1 MPLQDHFHPLLS
13 QRRQWQSFPYG
24 WSTYLAAALNRRLP
38 AGYFAQ
44 PSVEIG
50 IEADVGTLREGEEV
64 ASQPYQPPAAVLA
77 VATPVTADSAEVQ
90 VFDTHEGP
98 VLVGAIEL
106 VSPGNKD
113 RPAERQAFVDRCLAY
128 LYRRVGLVIV
138 DVVTERKANL
148 HSALMNRLADGTPGV
163 LTSDLYAAAYRAR
176 RQEGELRVEVWQERL
191 ALGAAL
197 PTLPLWLGPLCVPV
211 ELESAYE
218 RTCEEL
224 RIGSN
229 GAVHAT

>member
-1 MPLQDHFHPLLS
+1 MPLQDHFHPPLS

-24 WSTYLAAALNRRLP
+24 WSTYLAAALNKRLP

-50 IEADVGTLREGEEV
+50 IEADVGTLREGEGV
-64 ASQPYQPPAAVLA
+64 TGQLYQPPAVALA
-77 VATPVTADSAEVQ
+77 VATPVTADRAEVQ

-98 VLVGAIEL
+98 VLVGAVEL

-128 LYRRVGLVIV
+128 LYRCVGLVIV

-148 HSALMNRLADGTPGV
+148 HSALMNRLGDGTPAV
-163 LTSDLYAAAYRAR
+163 LTSELYATAYRPR
-176 RQEGELRVEVWQERL
+176 RQEGELYVEVWQERL
-191 ALGAAL
+191 ALGEAL

-229 GAVHAT
+229 GAVHAP

>member
-1 MPLQDHFHPLLS
+1 MPLQDHFHPPLS
-13 QRRQWQSFPYG
+13 QRRQWQSFHHG
-24 WSTYLAAALNRRLP
+24 WATYLASGLNKRLP
-38 AGYFAQ
+38 VGYFAQ

-50 IEADVGTLREGEEV
+50 VEADVGTLREGEE
-64 ASQPYQPPAAVLA
+64 AIGLLYKPRGAALTV
-77 VATPVTADSAEVQ
+77 VTPVRADSAKVQ

-106 VSPGNKD
+106 VSPRNKD
-113 RPAERQAFVDRCLAY
+113 RPAERQAFVDKCLAY

-148 HSALMNRLADGTPGV
+148 HSALMNRLADGTPAV
-163 LTSDLYAAAYRAR
+163 LTSDLYAAAYRPL
-176 RQEGELRVEVWQERL
+176 RQQGELSVDVWQERL

-211 ELESAYE
+211 ELEAAYE

-224 RIGSN
+224 RIGRN
-229 GAVHAT
+229 GAVEIS